1 MSGKR
6 NLGAENVL
14 YPSLTVIV
22 GAVVNGR
29 PNFMAVAHVG
39 IMNHDTPQYISVGV
53 NKGHHTGP
61 GIHEHREFSVNIPG
75 EGLLVETDY
84 VGLVSGRNTDK
95 SGVFELYRGE
105 LEHAPLIAACPVAME
120 CRLRQ
125 VVDFPKHDV
134 FIGEIVATHADPA
147 VLAENGK
154 VDIARVRPLLF
165 DFSSVAYWS
174 LGQRLAGAWD
184 AGKAM
189 KRAAREG

>member
-1 MSGKR
+1 MSEKK

-22 GAVVNGR
+22 GAVSGGR

-39 IMNHDTPQYISVGV
+39 IMNHDTPQYISVGI
-53 NKGHHTGP
+53 NKGHFTTP

-75 EGLLVETDY
+75 EDLLVKTDY

-95 SGVFELYRGE
+95 SGLFTLYRGQ
-105 LEHAPLIAACPVAME
+105 LEHAPLIAECPVSME
-120 CRLRQ
+120 CRLHR

-147 VLAENGK
+147 VLGDTGK
-154 VDIARVRPLLF
+154 VDIAKVRPLLF

-174 LGQRLAGAWD
+174 LGSRLAGAWD
-184 AGKAM
+184 AGKAL
-189 KRAAREG
+189 KRAGREG